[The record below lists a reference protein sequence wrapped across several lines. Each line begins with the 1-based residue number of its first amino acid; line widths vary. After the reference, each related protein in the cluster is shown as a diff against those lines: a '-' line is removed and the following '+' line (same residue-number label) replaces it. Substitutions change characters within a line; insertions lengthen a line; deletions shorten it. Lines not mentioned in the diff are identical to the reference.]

1 MLTNVAGT
9 DHLLRLAERAGA
21 RFVLSSTS
29 EVYGD
34 PETHPQHGDYGRW
47 VSCTGP
53 RARHDEGRRAAET
66 MTFDFARMRRA
77 RVRAAR
83 IFNSYWPH
91 MHPDDGR
98 VVSNLICQ
106 AFRGTTSQSMSTA
119 HSAWFA
125 REIGSRWNMTGSKG
139 AAA

>member
-1 MLTNVAGT
+1 MLTNVVGT
-9 DHLLRLAERAGA
+9 DHLLRLAKRAGA

-34 PETHPQHGDYGRW
+34 PETHPQHGDYRRW

-53 RARHDEGRRAAET
+53 RASYEGRRAAET

-77 RVRAAR
+77 RVRVVR
-83 IFNSYWPH
+83 IFNSYRPH

-98 VVSNLICQ
+98 VVSNLIRQ
-106 AFRGTTSQSMSTA
+106 AFRRTTSLSMATA
-119 HSAWFA
+119 RSAWFA
-125 REIGSRWNMTGSKG
+125 RETGSRWNMGGSKG